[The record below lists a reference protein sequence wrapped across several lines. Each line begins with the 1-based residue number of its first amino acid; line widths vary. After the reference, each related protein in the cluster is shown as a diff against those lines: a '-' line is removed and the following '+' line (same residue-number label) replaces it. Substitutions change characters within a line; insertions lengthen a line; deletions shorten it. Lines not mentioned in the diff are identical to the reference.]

1 MKTYHWTITSS
12 GFIEAHSVKEA
23 EELLKENAI
32 GYLIDDEKYWQ
43 FEVEDETVEEVL
55 DKQTLWDVADEEEQY
70 LKFQVACNTNNQ

>member
-32 GYLIDDEKYWQ
+32 GYIIDDEKYWEIKVDPQ
-43 FEVEDETVEEVL
+43 YEDESE
-55 DKQTLWDVADEEEQY
+55 DEEEEEE
-70 LKFQVACNTNNQ
+70 A

>member
-32 GYLIDDEKYWQ
+32 GYIIDDEKYWE
-43 FEVEDETVEEVL
+43 FEVEDSL
-55 DKQTLWDVADEEEQY
+55 PCEEEEE
-70 LKFQVACNTNNQ
+70 

>member
-32 GYLIDDEKYWQ
+32 GYIIDDEKYWQ
-43 FEVEDETVEEVL
+43 FEVEDESIQDYEME
-55 DKQTLWDVADEEEQY
+55 VADEEEQS

>member
-32 GYLIDDEKYWQ
+32 GYIIDDEKYWEIKVDPQ
-43 FEVEDETVEEVL
+43 YEDEQE
-55 DKQTLWDVADEEEQY
+55 DKEEEEE
-70 LKFQVACNTNNQ
+70 A